1 MCWYVLVNVSVFNL
15 CDCHCP
21 CFRNRRLLTPQVTA
35 PIVFS
40 ALRLSNHILLLLGL
54 VLFKASNPF
63 SLAMVQLI
71 CISFFLKQK
80 LVHLL
85 HIPQFAHQFALT
97 SYIFLTKLKDR
108 VWISVLEGKFNFHIF
123 QYPFYFPYEYCHLKI
138 MNYNVRHLNLEFF
151 CTSKTP

>member
-15 CDCHCP
+15 CDCHYP

-35 PIVFS
+35 PVAFS
-40 ALRLSNHILLLLGL
+40 ALRLSNPILLLLGL
-54 VLFKASNPF
+54 LLFKASNTF

-71 CISFFLKQK
+71 CTSFFLKQK
-80 LVHLL
+80 LVYLL

-108 VWISVLEGKFNFHIF
+108 VWISVLGGKFNFHIF
-123 QYPFYFPYEYCHLKI
+123 QYPFYCPYEYLKI
-138 MNYNVRHLNLEFF
+138 MNYNVRI
-151 CTSKTP
+151 